1 MAEYVSKF
9 NKCRVLLVNIESV
22 PAIESLDEILSV
34 PDLDG
39 VLIGP
44 HDLSCSLGIPEQYD
58 HPCFAEAVQK
68 IVEKAR
74 AKNIGVGIHNLP
86 RLDQEIRYAKAG
98 INMILHL
105 ADMMLFRNV
114 LREDLKSIREGLGE
128 KASEEKLGDT
138 LV

>member
-9 NKCRVLLVNIESV
+9 NKCRVLLVNIESI

-68 IVEKAR
+68 IVEKER

-128 KASEEKLGDT
+128 KTSEEKLGDT